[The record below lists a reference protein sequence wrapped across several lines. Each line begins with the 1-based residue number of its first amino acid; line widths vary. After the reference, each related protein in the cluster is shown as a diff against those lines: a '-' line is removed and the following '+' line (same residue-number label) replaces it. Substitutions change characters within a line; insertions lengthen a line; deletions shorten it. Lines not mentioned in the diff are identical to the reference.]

1 MPDNPVRMN
10 TDQWDETRD
19 QLLEGQQKI
28 ITRVR
33 SAWQGFKDFALRDN
47 VLEIA
52 VGLMLGAAFTLVV
65 TSLISDVILP
75 PLSLLPFMGKNLEE
89 KFLVLKHG
97 ATHVRYETLKQAAD
111 DGAVTMAWG
120 LFLNNLFHFLGLG
133 LALYLLAQFYGWVS
147 KDSIIKH
154 TVRCAYC
161 RKEISAKAK
170 RCYLCTSWLDGRED
184 YPRTALG
191 T

>member
-1 MPDNPVRMN
+1 MN
-10 TDQWDETRD
+10 NEGWDEARES
-19 QLLEGQQKI
+19 LLETNQKI

-33 SAWQGFKDFALRDN
+33 SAWRGFIEFAARDN
-47 VLEIA
+47 VLEVA
-52 VGLMLGAAFTLVV
+52 VGLMLGAAFTGVVSSLV
-65 TSLISDVILP
+65 SDIILP

-97 ATHVRYETLKQAAD
+97 HTSHMRYDTLTQAAE

-120 LFLNNLFHFLGLG
+120 LFLNNVFHFLGLG
-133 LALYLLAQFYGWVS
+133 LSLYLLAQFYGWVS
-147 KDSIIKH
+147 SDSIIKH
-154 TVRCAYC
+154 TVRCSYC
-161 RKEISAKAK
+161 RKEISPKAK

>member
-1 MPDNPVRMN
+1 MDSDN
-10 TDQWDETRD
+10 WDEARD

-33 SAWQGFKDFALRDN
+33 TAWQGFIDFAARDN
-47 VLEIA
+47 VLEVA

-97 ATHVRYETLKQAAD
+97 AHSSHYETLKQAAD

-120 LFLNNLFHFLGLG
+120 LFLNNLFHFFGLG
-133 LALYLLAQFYGWVS
+133 LALYLLAQLYGMVS
-147 KDSIIKH
+147 KGSIIKH

-161 RKEISAKAK
+161 RKEISVKAK

>member
-1 MPDNPVRMN
+1 MSDGH
-10 TDQWDETRD
+10 WDEARES
-19 QLLEGQQKI
+19 LLESHQKI

-33 SAWQGFKDFALRDN
+33 SAWQGFIDFAARDN
-47 VLEIA
+47 VLEVA
-52 VGLMLGAAFTLVV
+52 VGLMLGAAFTILIQ
-65 TSLISDVILP
+65 SLISDVLLP

-89 KFLVLKHG
+89 KFVVLKHG
-97 ATHVRYETLKQAAD
+97 ISHARYETLKQAAE

-120 LFLNNLFHFLGLG
+120 LFLNNLFHFFGLG
-133 LALYLLAQFYGWVS
+133 LSLYLLARLYGAVS

-154 TVRCAYC
+154 TVRCSYC

-191 T
+191 S